1 MATQNSDISTQNL
14 LSAVVRLP
22 AKDFERFFK
31 NAKQIKDREAHL
43 IAKIRELD
51 LLPEKEKI
59 YRKLLKKF
67 RAENIAPEEH
77 ALLTDLSEELEEIG
91 VQRLECA
98 VEIAKIRNSTLEE
111 VYQDL
116 KIKPKNYG

>member
-1 MATQNSDISTQNL
+1 MAVQNLEIPTENL

-31 NAKQIKDREAHL
+31 NAKQLKDREASL
-43 IAKIRELD
+43 ITKIGELD
-51 LLPEKEKI
+51 LSPEKEKI
-59 YRKLLKKF
+59 YRRLLKKF
-67 RAENIAPEEH
+67 RAERIAPDEH

-91 VQRLECA
+91 VRRLECA
-98 VEIAKIRNSTLEE
+98 IEIAKIRNLTLEE
-111 VYQDL
+111 VYRDL